1 MRQLLLIR
9 HCQSSGQ
16 DPDAALTEIGPKQAE
31 ALAGFLSDYPI
42 DRIVSSSYKRA
53 QQSIEPFAAKV
64 GLPIHLDHRLIE
76 RTLSGSPID
85 NWREVVRDSF
95 GDLELRVPGGES
107 AREVLDR
114 GWDAI
119 TELIDGGHR
128 FPIAAA
134 HGNLLSLIL
143 NSLDP
148 NFGYDGWES
157 LSNPDVF
164 ALKEADDGRLVF
176 ERLWSE
182 WPRAA

>member
-1 MRQLLLIR
+1 MLLIR

-16 DPDAALTEIGPKQAE
+16 DPDASLTDTGRHQAE
-31 ALAGFLSDYPI
+31 ALARFLSDYPI
-42 DRIVSSSYKRA
+42 DMIVSSSYSRA
-53 QQSIEPFAAKV
+53 QQSIEPFAATV
-64 GLPIHLDHRLIE
+64 GLPVHLDNRLIE

-95 GDLELRVPGGES
+95 GDLELRIPGGES
-107 AREVLDR
+107 AHEVLDR
-114 GWDAI
+114 GWAAI
-119 TELIDGGHR
+119 TELLDGGHQL
-128 FPIAAA
+128 PIAVT

-148 NFGYDGWES
+148 NFGYAGWES

-176 ERLWSE
+176 ERVWSE
-182 WPRAA
+182 

>member
-1 MRQLLLIR
+1 MLLIR
-9 HCQSSGQ
+9 HCHSSGQ
-16 DPDAALTEIGPKQAE
+16 DPGAVLTEIGQKQAE
-31 ALAGFLSDYPI
+31 ALARFLSDYPI
-42 DRIVSSSYKRA
+42 DMIVSSSYARA
-53 QQSIEPFAAKV
+53 RQSIEPFAANV
-64 GLPIHLDHRLIE
+64 GLPVHLDNRLIE

-95 GDLELRVPGGES
+95 GDLELRIPGGES

-114 GWDAI
+114 GWAAI
-119 TELIDGGHR
+119 TELIDGGHQL
-128 FPIAAA
+128 PIAVT

-148 NFGYDGWES
+148 NFGYAGWES

-176 ERLWSE
+176 ERIWSE
-182 WPRAA
+182 

>member
-1 MRQLLLIR
+1 MLLIR

-16 DPDAALTEIGPKQAE
+16 DPDAALTEIGRKQAE
-31 ALAGFLSDYPI
+31 ALAEFLSDYPI
-42 DRIVSSSYKRA
+42 DMIVSSFYARA
-53 QQSIEPFAAKV
+53 QQSIEPFAAKA
-64 GLPIHLDHRLIE
+64 GLPVHLDNRLIE
-76 RTLSGSPID
+76 RTLSESPIG

-95 GDLELRVPGGES
+95 EDLELRIPGGES

-114 GWDAI
+114 GWAAI
-119 TELIDGGHR
+119 TELLDGGHQL
-128 FPIAAA
+128 PIAVT

-148 NFGYDGWES
+148 DFGYDGWES

-164 ALKEADDGRLVF
+164 ALKEAVDGRLVF

-182 WPRAA
+182 

>member
-9 HCQSSGQ
+9 HCRSSGQ
-16 DPDAALTEIGPKQAE
+16 DPDAALTEIGRKQAE
-31 ALAGFLSDYPI
+31 VLAGFLSDYPI
-42 DRIVSSSYKRA
+42 DRIVSSSYTRA

-95 GDLELRVPGGES
+95 GDMELRVPGGES

-114 GWDAI
+114 GWAAI
-119 TELIDGGHR
+119 TELLDGGHR
-128 FPIAAA
+128 FPIAIT

-143 NSLDP
+143 NSLVP
-148 NFGYDGWES
+148 TFGYDGWEA

-182 WPRAA
+182 

>member
-1 MRQLLLIR
+1 MLLIR

-16 DPDAALTEIGPKQAE
+16 DPDAALTDIGRKQAE
-31 ALAGFLSDYPI
+31 ALARFLSDYPI
-42 DRIVSSSYKRA
+42 DMIVSSSYARA
-53 QQSIEPFAAKV
+53 RQSIEPFAADA

-95 GDLELRVPGGES
+95 EDLELRIPGGES

-114 GWDAI
+114 GWAAI
-119 TELIDGGHR
+119 TELLDGGHQL
-128 FPIAAA
+128 PIAVT

-143 NSLDP
+143 NSLNPD
-148 NFGYDGWES
+148 FGYDGWES

-164 ALKEADDGRLVF
+164 ALKEAGDGRLVF
-176 ERLWSE
+176 ERVWSE
-182 WPRAA
+182 

>member
-1 MRQLLLIR
+1 MLLIR

-16 DPDAALTEIGPKQAE
+16 DPDAALTEIGCKQAE
-31 ALAGFLSDYPI
+31 ALAEFLSDYPI
-42 DRIVSSSYKRA
+42 DMIVSSSYTRA
-53 QQSIEPFAAKV
+53 QQSIEPFAANV
-64 GLPIHLDHRLIE
+64 GLPVHLDHRLVE

-95 GDLELRVPGGES
+95 EDLELRVSGGES

-114 GWDAI
+114 GWAAI
-119 TELIDGGHR
+119 TELIDSGHQ
-128 FPIAAA
+128 FPIAVT

-148 NFGYDGWES
+148 NFGYAGWES

-164 ALKEADDGRLVF
+164 ALKGGDDGRLIF

-182 WPRAA
+182 

>member
-1 MRQLLLIR
+1 M
-9 HCQSSGQ
+9 
-16 DPDAALTEIGPKQAE
+16 
-31 ALAGFLSDYPI
+31 
-42 DRIVSSSYKRA
+42 IVSSSYTRA
-53 QQSIEPFAAKV
+53 RQSIEPFAATV
-64 GLPIHLDHRLIE
+64 GLSVHLDHRLIE

-114 GWDAI
+114 GWAAI
-119 TELIDGGHR
+119 TELLDGGHR
-128 FPIAAA
+128 FPIAVT

-164 ALKEADDGRLVF
+164 ALKETSDGRLVF
-176 ERLWSE
+176 ERLWSD
-182 WPRAA
+182 RH

>member
-1 MRQLLLIR
+1 MLLIR

-16 DPDAALTEIGPKQAE
+16 DPDAALTEIGHKQAE
-31 ALAGFLSDYPI
+31 ALAEFLSDYPI
-42 DRIVSSSYKRA
+42 DMIVSSSYTRA
-53 QQSIEPFAAKV
+53 QQSIEPFAADV
-64 GLPIHLDHRLIE
+64 GLPIRLDHRLIE

-95 GDLELRVPGGES
+95 GDLELRIPGGES

-114 GWDAI
+114 GWAAI
-119 TELIDGGHR
+119 TELIDDGHR
-128 FPIAAA
+128 FPIAVT

-143 NSLDP
+143 NSLDS

-164 ALKEADDGRLVF
+164 ALKEAGDGRLVF
-176 ERLWSE
+176 ERVWSE
-182 WPRAA
+182 

>member
-1 MRQLLLIR
+1 MLLIR

-16 DPDAALTEIGPKQAE
+16 DPDAALTEIGCKQAE
-31 ALAGFLSDYPI
+31 ALAEFLSYYPI
-42 DRIVSSSYKRA
+42 DMIVSSSYTRA
-53 QQSIEPFAAKV
+53 QQSIEPFAANV

-95 GDLELRVPGGES
+95 EDLELRLPGGES

-114 GWDAI
+114 GWATI
-119 TELIDGGHR
+119 TELLDGGHQ
-128 FPIAAA
+128 FPIAVT

-148 NFGYDGWES
+148 NFGYAGWES

-164 ALKEADDGRLVF
+164 VLKGGDDGRLIF

-182 WPRAA
+182 

>member
-1 MRQLLLIR
+1 MLLIR

-16 DPDAALTEIGPKQAE
+16 DPDAPLTEIGRKQAE
-31 ALAGFLSDYPI
+31 ALARFLSDYPI
-42 DRIVSSSYKRA
+42 DMIVSSSYARA
-53 QQSIEPFAAKV
+53 QQSIEPFAATV
-64 GLPIHLDHRLIE
+64 GLPVHLDHRLIE

-95 GDLELRVPGGES
+95 GDLELRVSGGES

-114 GWDAI
+114 GWAAI
-119 TELIDGGHR
+119 TELIDGGYR
-128 FPIAAA
+128 LPIAVT

-143 NSLDP
+143 NSLDS
-148 NFGYDGWES
+148 NFGCDGWES

-164 ALKEADDGRLVF
+164 ALKEAIDGRLVF

-182 WPRAA
+182 

>member
-16 DPDAALTEIGPKQAE
+16 DPDAALTEIGRRQAE
-31 ALAGFLSDYPI
+31 TLARFLSDYPI
-42 DRIVSSSYKRA
+42 DRIVSSSCTRA

-64 GLPIHLDHRLIE
+64 GLPVHLDHRLIE

-85 NWREVVRDSF
+85 NWREVIRDSF

-114 GWDAI
+114 GWAAI
-119 TELIDGGHR
+119 TELLDGGHR
-128 FPIAAA
+128 FPIAVT

-148 NFGYDGWES
+148 NFGYDGWEA

-182 WPRAA
+182 

>member
-1 MRQLLLIR
+1 MLLIR

-16 DPDAALTEIGPKQAE
+16 DPDAALTEIGRKQAE
-31 ALAGFLSDYPI
+31 ALAEFLSDYPI
-42 DRIVSSSYKRA
+42 DMIVSSSYARA
-53 QQSIEPFAAKV
+53 QQSVEPFAATV
-64 GLPIHLDHRLIE
+64 GLSIHLDHRLIE

-95 GDLELRVPGGES
+95 GDLELRIPGGES

-114 GWDAI
+114 GWAAI
-119 TELIDGGHR
+119 TELLDGGHR
-128 FPIAAA
+128 LPIAVT

-143 NSLDP
+143 NSLDS
-148 NFGYDGWES
+148 NFGYAGWES

-164 ALKEADDGRLVF
+164 ALKEAIDGRLVF

-182 WPRAA
+182 

>member
-1 MRQLLLIR
+1 M
-9 HCQSSGQ
+9 
-16 DPDAALTEIGPKQAE
+16 TEIGQQQART
-31 ALAGFLSDYPI
+31 LAEFLSDYQI
-42 DRIVSSSYKRA
+42 DRIVSSSYTRA
-53 QQSIEPFAAKV
+53 QQSIEPFAATV
-64 GLPIHLDHRLIE
+64 GLPVHLDNRLIE

-114 GWDAI
+114 GWAAV
-119 TELIDGGHR
+119 TELLDGNHQ
-128 FPIAAA
+128 FPIAVT

-143 NSLDP
+143 SSLDP

-176 ERLWSE
+176 ERVWSE
-182 WPRAA
+182 